1 MRTYRLIAGLALA
14 LSLAACGSSTPVQY
28 YGLDALD
35 AEFREDNVDA
45 MVLGI
50 GPLRFPDS
58 MSRTQILTRGDNA
71 EFHFDDF
78 NRWAEP
84 LDEAIYRI
92 VTANLDS
99 ILDNVIV
106 VSFPY
111 NHLAELNHQLVGR
124 IDRMVATADGD
135 VALEV
140 QWGIMAPDGTLLV
153 PPPVITTKSRRPPAW
168 FSPNSVATLHASTTR
183 RVEGPR
189 TRLPVVCSSRA
200 PTRPGP

>member
-153 PPPVITTKSRRPPAW
+153 PPRRERYAQRIADSGDYNEIATATSVVLAEFSRD
-168 FSPNSVATLHASTTR
+168 VAREYDAARGGASD
-183 RVEGPR
+183 
-189 TRLPVVCSSRA
+189 
-200 PTRPGP
+200 